1 MLVARRNAQMPID
14 GTLTSFPARSL
25 LIARKHPDPWF
36 QDPRSVQVL
45 RAPELG
51 ISRSVRLIGLFLIAV
66 AAGFT
71 ADVFLQNAHD
81 VDVDVLGHTFAVSPG
96 WVVVA
101 GILALATF
109 IIGARLL
116 ALGVR
121 RTRRRKSV
129 LRQAESAARE
139 RDQLAQQLAAEREH
153 KDETAQPV
161 EHDQHP
167 VDGVPSSIE

>member
-129 LRQAESAARE
+129 LRQ
-139 RDQLAQQLAAEREH
+139 LAAEREH